1 MVIALMTVIAGAVC
15 IVILP
20 IQEYPD
26 VTPPTVVVSASYVG
40 ANAYTVEETV
50 TRPLENQIN
59 GVNGMI
65 YMESSSTSSGASTI
79 TVYFEPGYDLDIATV
94 DVQNKVS
101 MATPQLPSE
110 VKQTGVTV
118 DKKSP
123 SIICFVALTG
133 DERYDDKFLSNF
145 VNINIIDE
153 IRRIPGVGNATNMG
167 EKKYSM
173 RVWMNPDR
181 IKSLGLSPNDII
193 R

>member
-1 MVIALMTVIAGAVC
+1 MLSIFFIKRPIFAMVIALMTVIAGAVC

-79 TVYFEPGYDLDIATV
+79 T
-94 DVQNKVS
+94 
-101 MATPQLPSE
+101 
-110 VKQTGVTV
+110 
-118 DKKSP
+118 
-123 SIICFVALTG
+123 
-133 DERYDDKFLSNF
+133 
-145 VNINIIDE
+145 
-153 IRRIPGVGNATNMG
+153 
-167 EKKYSM
+167 
-173 RVWMNPDR
+173 
-181 IKSLGLSPNDII
+181 
-193 R
+193 